1 MYAQAYQ
8 SMKYIL
14 IIIRVLAGNI
24 VGSQVVVAG
33 IYIFSH
39 NPFHIL
45 FVLSKLHY
53 RSQLLIAGG

>member
-1 MYAQAYQ
+1 
-8 SMKYIL
+8 MKYIL